1 MAVEVKQLV
10 PVGGL
15 STDARKTK
23 HYKQENFEWYYEEGT
38 LRDLLKE
45 SNGEWTEQSEKLHQA
60 YVQAVEG
67 TTKRHKWTWVEDE
80 FIKSN
85 YHYLSDNVIGLALNI
100 PGRFVKLRRLSLG
113 LKKGTNK
120 DTYKVVIWCERQD
133 YEEDL
138 KRFKLNGTLPTK
150 DRITK
155 GCQDVY

>member
-1 MAVEVKQLV
+1 MAQKDIKLV
-10 PVGGL
+10 PVQDL
-15 STDARKTK
+15 STDARSTK
-23 HYKQENFEWYYEEGT
+23 HYTQEHFEWYYEEGA
-38 LRDLLKE
+38 LNDLLKDAR
-45 SNGEWTEQSEKLHQA
+45 GDWTEQSEKLHQA
-60 YVQAVEG
+60 YVQSHQGGA
-67 TTKRHKWTWVEDE
+67 TRHKWTWVEDE

-138 KRFKLNGTLPTK
+138 KRFNLNGTLPNK
-150 DRITK
+150 NRIAK
-155 GCQDVY
+155 GHQDVC